1 MTDLP
6 RCKLC
11 QCEPNQSL
19 SLADPGFRYNCDSH
33 DCPIA
38 EAGLTLTREQ
48 WTALMGVAGPIDPIA
63 SIEAVGMVDIV
74 NTGRGKHAIYTNLD
88 PAFDL
93 PAGRH
98 KLYTQ
103 APAVD
108 GAVIRDAARYRW
120 LRDPCS
126 GAERVVMYSRGDYGR
141 GLMSYTMLDNA
152 IDSAMGEQQ

>member
-1 MTDLP
+1 MTDQTLP
-6 RCKLC
+6 VCRLCKC
-11 QCEPNQSL
+11 VA
-19 SLADPGFRYNCDSH
+19 ADYKNPGEDVKHHCANDHC
-33 DCPIA
+33 
-38 EAGLTLTREQ
+38 TLHMVLMTPEQ

-108 GAVIRDAARYRW
+108 GTVIRDAARYRW